1 VSPLRVT
8 LDEDRGWT
16 VVLVDGV
23 VDVATAPQLRQ
34 TLQEAQF
41 GGGAR
46 VLVDLDRVEL
56 LDSFGLGVLVG
67 ALKRARTH
75 GGELRVRVTRER
87 LRQVFA
93 VTGLDA
99 SFRLVTDREEAVAAD
114 DARASTAGREGET

>member
-1 VSPLRVT
+1 VSSLRLA

-16 VVLVDGV
+16 VLLAVGV

-34 TLQEAQF
+34 ALQEAQF

-46 VLVDLDRVEL
+46 VLVDLDGVEL

-67 ALKRARTH
+67 GLKRARTH
-75 GGELRVRVTRER
+75 GGELRLRVTRER

-99 SFRLVTDREEAVAAD
+99 SFRLVEDREEVM
-114 DARASTAGREGET
+114 DA